1 MAEADTTTI
10 SVSERTLERFKSLKR
25 ELDNEQD
32 SVPDHTAD
40 SFLNALLDTWEAADN
55 GYYEYDAE
63 AIAEQLKDEISMA
76 NEPGVEIDTE
86 QMMDRLDELE
96 QALKTEIEALQAK
109 Q

>member
-40 SFLNALLDTWEAADN
+40 SFVNALLDTWEAADD
-55 GYYEYDAE
+55 GYYDVDAGE
-63 AIAEQLKDEISMA
+63 IAEQLQQQLEINVDYA
-76 NEPGVEIDTE
+76 
-86 QMMDRLDELE
+86 
-96 QALKTEIEALQAK
+96 EIETRVERAMREVK
-109 Q
+109 NE